1 VWKEAD
7 GFDIP
12 EFAMHRAQ
20 EELYSMVFSA
30 EQRENHKLGMDLDY
44 DPTSTLGLKEE
55 ELPSPPVYAT
65 FSLPLRLGAPT
76 SLEGVSG
83 PVEQQYD
90 SGNLSAQAREDDMRV
105 RLD

>member
-44 DPTSTLGLKEE
+44 DSGPTPGLEAE
-55 ELPSPPVYAT
+55 ELPSAPVYAT

-83 PVEQQYD
+83 SVEQQYD